1 MLSGTESNRGIK
13 SIPRLAKFNR
23 RLALIGL
30 PGTRACLRRDK
41 VPLLL
46 SASHLLFTHLNS
58 LSRIKGA

>member
-1 MLSGTESNRGIK
+1 MLSGTESNRGTK
-13 SIPRLAKFNR
+13 SILRLAKCSPL
-23 RLALIGL
+23 LALISL

-46 SASHLLFTHLNS
+46 SASHLLFTDLNS